1 MDADLNKSQMKQL
14 TEKVIQCAFAV
25 SNTLGCGFLEKVYEN
40 ALAHE
45 LRKAGLEVQQQ
56 HGITVYYD
64 GIAVGEYTADLLVE
78 GVLLLEL
85 KAVKD
90 LDDIHLAQ
98 CLNYLKAMNLRL
110 CLLMNFAKPK
120 LEFRRIAHNF

>member
-1 MDADLNKSQMKQL
+1 MDAYLNKNQIRQL
-14 TEKVIQCAFAV
+14 TEKVIQYAFTV

-40 ALAHE
+40 ALVHE
-45 LRKAGLEVQQQ
+45 LRKVGLEVQQQ

-64 GIAVGEYTADLLVE
+64 GVAVGEYTADLLVE
-78 GVLLLEL
+78 EVLLLEL

-98 CLNYLKAMNLRL
+98 CLNYLKATNLRL

-120 LEFRRIAHNF
+120 LEIRRIVNNY

>member
-1 MDADLNKSQMKQL
+1 MDADLHKSQMKQL
-14 TEKVIQCAFAV
+14 TEKVIQCAFTV

-45 LRKAGLEVQQQ
+45 LHKADLQVQQQ

-85 KAVKD
+85 KTVKD

-98 CLNYLKAMNLRL
+98 CLNYLKATNLRL
-110 CLLMNFAKPK
+110 CLPMNFSKPK
-120 LEFRRIAHNF
+120 LEFRRIANNF